1 MVLLRSGALEDDLGV
16 DGWEPI
22 PLAARVRVLAA
33 AALGP
38 LVTGYAAVAAIFALV
53 TSVASRA
60 QFTTTG
66 VLTTAMP
73 GWLAV
78 HQVPVRVEGHVL
90 GVLPLLPTLAA
101 VVLIARTA
109 AGAAQRLELETP
121 REAAQVVAAIAGAH
135 AVFGLTLG
143 LLCAGRPATVDPLAA
158 FYYPALLAAMAAI
171 AGVAR
176 RGGLLAVLLDRVD
189 GVALRGLRVGVLA
202 TVALLAAGALTLS
215 LGLVASLP
223 AVRELFARNASGP
236 GSGLGLLLLC
246 AGYVPNAVIAAT
258 SFVAGP
264 GFALGEI
271 SLTSLTFRGGPVPG
285 LPLLAALPE
294 RTAVW
299 WPVLLVLPV
308 GVGVLVGRRLRYAAE
323 EPRDRLRAVAVATAV
338 VALSLVVLAGSAGGP
353 AGGGRFD
360 PVDLRAASLSV
371 ALVAWVGVTG
381 AAVAWF
387 GGPRPQPDGPA
398 GLIDDEDEP
407 FDDADDD
414 EDDEFEDDAD
424 DAAETPDDAEEPA
437 AGDEDLAAEID

>member
-1 MVLLRSGALEDDLGV
+1 
-16 DGWEPI
+16 
-22 PLAARVRVLAA
+22 
-33 AALGP
+33 
-38 LVTGYAAVAAIFALV
+38 
-53 TSVASRA
+53 
-60 QFTTTG
+60 
-66 VLTTAMP
+66 
-73 GWLAV
+73 
-78 HQVPVRVEGHVL
+78 
-90 GVLPLLPTLAA
+90 
-101 VVLIARTA
+101 
-109 AGAAQRLELETP
+109 
-121 REAAQVVAAIAGAH
+121 
-135 AVFGLTLG
+135 
-143 LLCAGRPATVDPLAA
+143 
-158 FYYPALLAAMAAI
+158 
-171 AGVAR
+171 
-176 RGGLLAVLLDRVD
+176 
-189 GVALRGLRVGVLA
+189 
-202 TVALLAAGALTLS
+202 
-215 LGLVASLP
+215 
-223 AVRELFARNASGP
+223 LFARNASGP

-271 SLTSLTFRGGPVPG
+271 SLTPLTFRGGPVPG

-323 EPRDRLRAVAVATAV
+323 EPRDRLRAVVVATAV

-407 FDDADDD
+407 FGDAADDD
-414 EDDEFEDDAD
+414 EDDELDDDGDAD
-424 DAAETPDDAEEPA
+424 AETPDDAEEPA

>member
-1 MVLLRSGALEDDLGV
+1 MVLLRSGAVEDDLGL
-16 DGWEPI
+16 DGWEPV
-22 PLAARVRVLAA
+22 PLVARVRVLAVA
-33 AALGP
+33 AFGP
-38 LVTGYAAVAAIFALV
+38 LVTGYAAVAAILALV

-66 VLTTAMP
+66 ALTAAMP

-101 VVLIARTA
+101 AVLIARAA
-109 AGAAQRLELETP
+109 AGAAHRLELETP
-121 REAAQVVAAIAGAH
+121 REAAQVVAAVAGGH
-135 AVFGLTLG
+135 AGFGLALG
-143 LLCAGRPATVDPLAA
+143 LLSEGRAATVDPLAA
-158 FYYPALLAAMAAI
+158 FYYPALIAAVAAI

-202 TVALLAAGALTLS
+202 SVALLAAGALTLGLS
-215 LGLVASLP
+215 LVASLP
-223 AVRELFARNASGP
+223 TVRELFAHNASGP

-271 SLTSLTFRGGPVPG
+271 SLTPLTFRGGPLPG

-299 WPVLLVLPV
+299 WPALLVVPV
-308 GVGVLVGRRLRYAAE
+308 GVGVLVGRRLRHAAE

-371 ALVAWVGVTG
+371 ALVAWVGITG

-387 GGPRPQPDGPA
+387 GGPRLEPDGPA
-398 GLIDDEDEP
+398 GLIDDDEDEP
-407 FDDADDD
+407 PEDEPSDDD
-414 EDDEFEDDAD
+414 VEDVDDR
-424 DAAETPDDAEEPA
+424 AETPDDRAEPA